1 MPLVPIAV
9 DLNAFDEPFRQALH
23 VAREVGADAVELE
36 ATGDLAPGRVTRTAI
51 REIRHWL
58 ENFALRCAA
67 VRFPQPLGFDTL
79 EELDRRIAA
88 TKAVMEM
95 AYQLGAQV
103 VVTHVGRVPEDE
115 KSERWKLLF
124 DVLSD
129 LAVYGGR
136 AGAILGAET
145 GTEPGERLA
154 RLLAR
159 LPEGLI
165 GVTFNPGA
173 LRAAG
178 HSPEQAAAL
187 LGPRIIYV
195 HATDAAGDLLHY
207 RGQLVPLGLGAVDW
221 LEVLAQLEEASY
233 RGYFCV
239 SAPPGCDPC
248 EEIRRAIGFLR
259 RL

>member
-9 DLNAFDEPFRQALH
+9 DLAALEEPFREALH
-23 VAREVGADAVELE
+23 SAKEIGADAVELE

-67 VRFPQPLGFDTL
+67 VRFRAPLGFDTL
-79 EELDRRIAA
+79 EELDRRISAA
-88 TKAVMEM
+88 KSAMEM
-95 AYQLGAQV
+95 AYQLGARL
-103 VVTHVGRVPEDE
+103 VVTSVGRVPEDE
-115 KSERWKLLF
+115 KSDRWKLLQE
-124 DVLSD
+124 VLTD
-129 LAVYGGR
+129 LAAYGGR
-136 AGAILGAET
+136 AGAILAAET
-145 GTEPGERLA
+145 GTEPGQRMAQLFS
-154 RLLAR
+154 R

-178 HSPEQAAAL
+178 HSPEEAATAL
-187 LGPRIIYV
+187 GRWIVHV

-207 RGQLVPLGLGAVDW
+207 RGHLVPLGLGAVDW
-221 LEVLAQLEEASY
+221 LEVMARLEEWNY

-239 SAPPGCDPC
+239 SAPPGCDPR
-248 EEIRRAIGFLR
+248 EEMRRAIGFLR

>member
-1 MPLVPIAV
+1 MAKLPIAV
-9 DLNAFDEPFRQALH
+9 ELAALDEPFRQALRT
-23 VAREVGADAVELE
+23 AKELGADAVELE
-36 ATGDLAPGRVTRTAI
+36 AKGDLAPERITRTAI

-67 VRFPQPLGFDTL
+67 LRFYMPLGFDTL
-79 EELDRRIAA
+79 EDLDWRIAA
-88 TKAVMEM
+88 MRRAMEV
-95 AYQLGAQV
+95 AYQLGARV
-103 VVTHVGRVPEDE
+103 VVSHVGRVPEDE
-115 KSERWKLLF
+115 KSDRFNLLQE
-124 DVLSD
+124 VLTD
-129 LAVYGGR
+129 LAMFGGR
-136 AGAILGAET
+136 AGAILAAET

-154 RLLAR
+154 NLFAR

-165 GVTFNPGA
+165 GVTLNPGA

-178 HSPEQAAAL
+178 HSPEQAAAV
-187 LGPRIIYV
+187 LGRWIVHV

-221 LEVLAQLEEASY
+221 LQVLAQLEEFNY

-239 SAPPGCDPC
+239 SSPPGCEPR